1 MVFLLRLSVLKLIIG
16 GIILRVFL
24 RYISRNMLEKK
35 GRLVLLIF
43 SIMLST
49 ALLIVS
55 LGLVQVV
62 INSYK
67 EPIKNMQDG
76 RDISIYSNTADPF
89 FSLDDFSHSG
99 LKNVEGTLYTTGII
113 NKDDKISYA
122 NFSGRMSYDKNIVEG
137 SEDGKTSTQMEL
149 QLLNV
154 ARSSIGELRQDFEDY
169 LKSRRLHQWTHDDE
183 RFQPMQ
189 DFTKTHNHLSD
200 YEPFFQ
206 QWSAEEMA
214 NIGLT
219 LCFQVDTMMNKYMEG
234 LEKTF
239 VTQGG
244 IKERMH
250 AARTGYRKQ
259 QDERLA
265 ELEKAVPAL
274 QQQLAQAQAEAAKWK
289 AKYEDLKQ
297 RALCAYQKQQEEID
311 RLKELVGEKCL

>member
-1 MVFLLRLSVLKLIIG
+1 MTPTDNTPPNNNDKQPKKPMSIFRQVPKWQDLWFYQKSEVLYQLTYVFCERFLPQYGDRTVDQMVQAARSCK
-16 GIILRVFL
+16 
-24 RYISRNMLEKK
+24 
-35 GRLVLLIF
+35 
-43 SIMLST
+43 
-49 ALLIVS
+49 
-55 LGLVQVV
+55 Q
-62 INSYK
+62 
-67 EPIKNMQDG
+67 
-76 RDISIYSNTADPF
+76 
-89 FSLDDFSHSG
+89 
-99 LKNVEGTLYTTGII
+99 
-113 NKDDKISYA
+113 
-122 NFSGRMSYDKNIVEG
+122 NIVEG

-169 LKSRRLHQWTHDDE
+169 LKSRRLHQWTPDDE

-189 DFTKTHNHLSD
+189 DFTKTHNHLND
-200 YEPFFQ
+200 YELYFT

-259 QDERLA
+259 QDKLLA
-265 ELEKAVPAL
+265 ELEKAVPTL

-289 AKYEDLKQ
+289 AMYEDLKQ
-297 RALCAYQKQQEEID
+297 RALKAYQEQQG
-311 RLKELVGEKCL
+311 ELER